1 MGFAMTTII
10 DLLVFEEGFRAKP
23 YLDSEGYPTVGTGF
37 LLAKTKCTPAELKK
51 YYDFTLP
58 LPAAEA
64 WLRCHLE
71 DLVEQ
76 MAGDDRIRPAYK
88 SCANSGALSAMR
100 NPRTAV
106 LISMAYQMGI
116 EGLAKFTTTLGHVA
130 AGRFTVAAGNMLQSK
145 WAKQT
150 PNRAKR
156 HATQMATGIW
166 CKEYP

>member
-1 MGFAMTTII
+1 MTTIV
-10 DLLVFEEGFRAKP
+10 DMLVFEEGFRDRP
-23 YLDSEGYPTVGTGF
+23 YLDSEGYPTVGIGF
-37 LLAKTKCTPAELKK
+37 LLARTKCTPAELKK

-64 WLRCHLE
+64 WLTDIVE
-71 DLVEQ
+71 DLIEQ
-76 MAGDDRIRPAYK
+76 VAGNERIHPAYK
-88 SCANSGALSAMR
+88 ACANSGALSAML

-116 EGLAKFTTTLGHVA
+116 VGLAQFTTTLGYVGV
-130 AGRFTVAAGNMLQSK
+130 GRFDLASHYMLKSK

-156 HATQMATGIW
+156 HAEQMKTGKW
-166 CKEYP
+166 AEEYSK